1 MVQPDN
7 VVAAPAALSPR
18 SKRRRATKQ
27 WKAEARSRDLVG
39 YKAKR
44 AEQERNRQRKKKEQQ
59 AAMAAFEAEAQVVSG
74 TISAVP
80 GLPPPPLAPPPPL
93 LPPPQYPA
101 PMCLPLPY
109 GKVPPPTPPP
119 PIPVS
124 IPPISPPTPLV
135 PSPTP
140 PVPLTIAPPAQPPAP
155 PVSDGRTFEQRK
167 IKELKGQ
174 VKDLKAA
181 VQTRDNEL
189 KGFADS
195 LYTAVKGA
203 MKARD
208 KPHSVSDLSDLSIP
222 PSVMIYPHKPEDNE
236 CRCAFCFALSFMAL
250 PLAQRAAY
258 IERARSENV

>member
-1 MVQPDN
+1 MDPAN

-18 SKRRRATKQ
+18 SKMRQATKQ

-124 IPPISPPTPLV
+124 IPPIPPPIATAYRQEVTRWKARHARLV
-135 PSPTP
+135 KLCSEG
-140 PVPLTIAPPAQPPAP
+140 APDVLRLFSQGATSMAGMPQCAEAARSRPASAAGRSTS
-155 PVSDGRTFEQRK
+155 VGLSNVAFGRT
-167 IKELKGQ
+167 
-174 VKDLKAA
+174 V
-181 VQTRDNEL
+181 TP
-189 KGFADS
+189 
-195 LYTAVKGA
+195 T
-203 MKARD
+203 
-208 KPHSVSDLSDLSIP
+208 VSRHAS
-222 PSVMIYPHKPEDNE
+222 PSHV
-236 CRCAFCFALSFMAL
+236 R
-250 PLAQRAAY
+250 
-258 IERARSENV
+258 